1 MNQKESAH
9 KSHMFVNQKESAH
22 KSHVCESERIGS

>member
-9 KSHMFVNQKESAH
+9 KSHVFVNQTMLVLF
-22 KSHVCESERIGS
+22 VCESERIGS